1 MINFSLALSVNNYMQ
16 LIMTIKMMISILL
29 FTNLVFLDAQVSY
42 STKKKSAIKAYHEG
56 IQLLNLKQYDRSIM
70 CFEKAVKI
78 DKDFIEAWLVM
89 AQAYENLKQYDRAVR
104 IYHEALDKNPEFH
117 PYSLIVLGNLEFK
130 LSRYED
136 AIKSYQTFLNT
147 ESKNQKHI
155 SIASANIERCK
166 FSIAAMANPVPFIP
180 ENLGPSV
187 NTEYD
192 EYWPC
197 ITADE
202 STLIFTRLLKDSTSY
217 AGYQEDFFISKK
229 DSQGWSLAKNAGSPL
244 NSPLNEG
251 AQTISADGRF
261 MVFTACGRKEGLGRC
276 DLYFSRKTGDTWSLP
291 ENIGKPVNSVYY
303 ETQPSLSAD
312 GKTLY
317 FACDRPGGFGDI
329 DIYVSTM
336 DDQNNWSTPRNLG
349 EIINTTGRDWAPFI
363 HPDNQTLYFASN
375 EHIGLGGFDLFYSKI
390 DSAGNW
396 GKPVNMGYPI
406 NTGNDEFGL
415 ILNAAGDKAYF
426 ASDKDSLNG
435 RDIYTFELYKEARPT
450 EVSYLKGKVYDADTK
465 VALRASFE
473 LIDLKSGQVISQSSS
488 DSLTGEFLVCIPANH
503 DYLLNVSK
511 YGYLFFSDN
520 FSLNNV
526 FEISEPF
533 IKDVPL
539 QPIKV
544 GKSVI
549 LKNIFYEFDSYL
561 LKDES
566 KIELDKLIQFM
577 KTYPSVK
584 IEISGHTDNIGTS
597 EYNKTLSEKRARAV
611 AEYLMNSAIENERIK
626 YVGYGFTKPLTSNDS
641 EEGRAQNR
649 RTELVITEK

>member
-1 MINFSLALSVNNYMQ
+1 
-16 LIMTIKMMISILL
+16 MTIKILISILL
-29 FTNLVFLDAQVSY
+29 FTNLIFLDAQVSY

-56 IQLLNLKQYDRSIM
+56 IQLLNAKQYEQAILH
-70 CFEKAVKI
+70 FEKAVSI
-78 DKDFIEAWLVM
+78 DKDFTEALLVM
-89 AQAYENLKQYDRAVR
+89 AQAYEDLNQYGQAVR
-104 IYHEALDKNPEFH
+104 IYHEGLDENPEFH

-136 AIKSYQTFLNT
+136 AIKSYQAFLNT
-147 ESKNQKHI
+147 ESINQKHTR
-155 SIASANIERCK
+155 IASANIERCR
-166 FSIAAMANPVPFIP
+166 FSIAAIANPVPFSP

-187 NTEYD
+187 NTEND

-217 AGYQEDFFISKK
+217 VGYQEDFFISKK
-229 DSQGWSLAKNAGSPL
+229 DSQGWSPAKNAGLPL

-251 AQTISADGRF
+251 AQTVSADGRF
-261 MVFTACGRKEGLGRC
+261 MVFAACGRKDGLGRC

-291 ENIGKPVNSVYY
+291 ENMGKPVNSVFY

-336 DDQNNWSTPRNLG
+336 DDQNNWSIPGNLG
-349 EIINTTGRDWAPFI
+349 EVINTAGRDWAPFI

-375 EHIGLGGFDLFYSKI
+375 EHIGLGGFDLFYSKT
-390 DSAGNW
+390 DSAGKW
-396 GKPVNMGYPI
+396 GKPVNLGYPI
-406 NTGNDEFGL
+406 NTAKDEFGL
-415 ILNAAGDKAYF
+415 ILNAAGNKAYF

-435 RDIYTFELYKEARPT
+435 RDIYTFELYNEARPT
-450 EVSYLKGKVYDADTK
+450 EVSYVKGKVYDADTK
-465 VALRASFE
+465 VALRAGFE
-473 LIDLKSGQVISQSSS
+473 LIDLKSSQVINQSFS
-488 DSLTGEFLVCIPANH
+488 DSLTGEFLVCIPANR

-520 FSLNNV
+520 FSLSNI

-549 LKNIFYEFDSYL
+549 LENIFYEFDSYL

-566 KIELDKLIQFM
+566 KIELDKLVQFM

-584 IEISGHTDNIGTS
+584 IEISGHTDDIGTN
-597 EYNKTLSEKRARAV
+597 EYNMTLSEQRAGSV
-611 AEYLMNSAIENERIK
+611 AEYLMNSSIDNERIK
-626 YVGYGFTKPLTSNDS
+626 YVGYGFSKPLISNDS
-641 EEGRAQNR
+641 EEGRALNR
-649 RTELVITEK
+649 RTELVIIDK

>member
-1 MINFSLALSVNNYMQ
+1 MI
-16 LIMTIKMMISILL
+16 IKILISILL
-29 FTNLVFLDAQVSY
+29 FTNLLFLDAQVSY

-56 IQLLNLKQYDRSIM
+56 IQLLNSIQYDQAILH
-70 CFEKAVKI
+70 FEKAVSF
-78 DKDFIEAWLVM
+78 DKNFTEAWLVM
-89 AQAYENLKQYDRAVR
+89 AQAYEDLKQYDKAVS
-104 IYHEALDKNPEFH
+104 IYHEGLDENPEFH

-136 AIKSYQTFLNT
+136 AMISYQAFLNT
-147 ESKNQKHI
+147 ESTNQKHI
-155 SIASANIERCK
+155 RIALANIERCRY
-166 FSIAAMANPVPFIP
+166 SITAMANPVPFIP

-187 NTEYD
+187 NTEND

-197 ITADE
+197 LTADE
-202 STLIFTRLLKDSTSY
+202 NTLIFTRLLKDSTSY

-229 DSQGWSLAKNAGSPL
+229 EGLEWGLAKDAGLPL

-251 AQTISADGRF
+251 AQTVSADGRF
-261 MVFTACGRKEGLGRC
+261 MVFTACGRKDGLGRC
-276 DLYFSRKTGDTWSLP
+276 DLYYSRKTGDTWSLP
-291 ENIGKPVNSVYY
+291 KNIGKPVNTVSY

-329 DIYVSTM
+329 DIYVSTL
-336 DDQNNWSTPRNLG
+336 DDQNIWSIPRNLG

-390 DSAGNW
+390 DSAGKW
-396 GKPVNMGYPI
+396 RKPVNLGYPI
-406 NTGNDEFGL
+406 NTGKDEFGL

-435 RDIYTFELYKEARPT
+435 RDIYTFELYNEARPT

-473 LIDLKSGQVISQSSS
+473 LIDLKSSQVINQSFS
-488 DSLTGEFLVCIPANH
+488 DSLTGEFLVCIPANR

-526 FEISEPF
+526 YEISEPF
-533 IKDVPL
+533 MKDVPL

-549 LKNIFYEFDSYL
+549 LENIFYEFDSYL

-566 KIELDKLIQFM
+566 KIELDKLVQFM

-584 IEISGHTDNIGTS
+584 IEISGHTDDIGTN
-597 EYNKTLSEKRARAV
+597 EYNMTLSEQRAGSV
-611 AEYLMNSAIENERIK
+611 AEYLMNSSIDNERIK
-626 YVGYGFTKPLTSNDS
+626 YAGYGFSKPLISNDS
-641 EEGRAQNR
+641 EEGRALNR
-649 RTELVITEK
+649 RTELIIIEK